1 MSLKNE
7 IIQNCP
13 NCRSEQ
19 KVHYYQSVNITLQP
33 ELKSKVLSGNLNTNI
48 CSKCEKEI
56 NVISGFLYHDMQN
69 RIMLELAFEDDN
81 DDNDDSGKNE
91 VINNLID
98 QGYIYRKTNEYGRLI
113 EKINIFDNKLNDLI
127 IQDISIKMKEML
139 DESIK
144 NIREENE
151 DFNFTVIF
159 NKIESGLFKKKIS
172 FHCFSHPSQIM
183 EIKYDMKNLNSTD
196 KKNLYNIDI
205 LRS

>member
-1 MSLKNE
+1 MSLENE
-7 IIQNCP
+7 IFQNCP
-13 NCRSEQ
+13 NCGSEQ
-19 KVHYYQSVNITLQP
+19 KVRYYQSVNITLQP
-33 ELKSKVLSGNLNTNI
+33 ELKNKVLSGKLNTNT
-48 CSKCEKEI
+48 CSNCDKEI
-56 NVISGFLYHDMQN
+56 DLISGFLYHDMQN
-69 RIMLELAFEDDN
+69 RIMLELAFEDG
-81 DDNDDSGKNE
+81 NDDSGKNE
-91 VINNLID
+91 IINNLIQ

-144 NIREENE
+144 NVQEENE

-159 NKIESGLFKKKIS
+159 NKMESGLFKKKIS

-183 EIKYDMKNLNSTD
+183 EIKYDLKNLNSTD
-196 KKNLYNIDI
+196 KKNLHNIDV